1 MAHSNAAA
9 AHTNNAL
16 TNPDPPEISSL
27 LSDLS
32 RYQETQAQ
40 LELLQKM
47 SEVQNSRVQSLQER
61 LQPLSPSG
69 QIEGLE
75 EQHGA
80 GGYFDGAG
88 AGQLGEPGQYDLD
101 LDSFVQDNDYFP
113 NHGGGGGG
121 VNGGGADVGNAG
133 GLPDFNYDMPDAG
146 AGMNGGG
153 VFGGGGF
160 GAGAAVDPF
169 QFDDVANQP
178 HGQGQDET
186 AQLGVDSA
194 SSSGTS
200 PAATVE
206 EVEDESRR
214 RSPKRSRR

>member
-16 TNPDPPEISSL
+16 TNPDPPEISNL

-75 EQHGA
+75 EQQGA
-80 GGYFDGAG
+80 GGYFGGA
-88 AGQLGEPGQYDLD
+88 AGQGLGEPGQYDLD

-113 NHGGGGGG
+113 NHGGGGG
-121 VNGGGADVGNAG
+121 VNGGDGVGNAG

-146 AGMNGGG
+146 AGMNG
-153 VFGGGGF
+153 VF
-160 GAGAAVDPF
+160 GAGAADPF
-169 QFDDVANQP
+169 QFDDVANQAQ
-178 HGQGQDET
+178 GQGQDET
-186 AQLGVDSA
+186 TQLAVDSA

-214 RSPKRSRR
+214 RSPKRSRRR